1 MSSSSVCRI
10 DLPRNLKR
18 HVQRMLGRRAAD
30 LGRPPLADALEKEL
44 GKPVLAIN
52 TITWWHALRSNGIP
66 DRMDG
71 FGSLLRE
78 H

>member
-1 MSSSSVCRI
+1 LVRQVDGDDVDAI
-10 DLPRNLKR
+10 LQAGTNLYF
-18 HVQRMLGRRAAD
+18 A
-30 LGRPPLADALEKEL
+30 PLADALEKEL

-52 TITWWHALRSNGIP
+52 TITWWHALRSNGIS